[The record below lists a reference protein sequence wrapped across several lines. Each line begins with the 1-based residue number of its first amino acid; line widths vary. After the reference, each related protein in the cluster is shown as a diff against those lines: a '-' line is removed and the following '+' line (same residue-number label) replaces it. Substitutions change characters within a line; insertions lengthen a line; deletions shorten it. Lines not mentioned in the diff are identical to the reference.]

1 MAMDGCVEAA
11 SRKWYY
17 TDMKGKH
24 QRLLETMRR
33 KPTPKTIP
41 WLDIENLLASLGAEV
56 HEGAGSAVSF
66 RLKGERLALHR
77 PHPRKEAK
85 PYMVREVLAFLERT
99 NALSE

>member
-1 MAMDGCVEAA
+1 
-11 SRKWYY
+11 
-17 TDMKGKH
+17 MKGKH

-41 WLDIENLLASLGAEV
+41 WLDIENLLVALGAEV

-66 RLKGERLALHR
+66 RMKGQRLSLHR

-85 PYMVREVLAFLERT
+85 PYMVREVLDFLDRT
-99 NALSE
+99 KALQE